1 MIKPEYREV
10 KYLPKAT
17 SLLSGRASAQF
28 FVKEL
33 SQFSNLNEEECLG
46 WQDWQRES
54 RFHSVVPGGHC

>member
-33 SQFSNLNEEECLG
+33 SQFSNLLRKNVWVTKLATGE
-46 WQDWQRES
+46 
-54 RFHSVVPGGHC
+54 